1 MKRKRTLFILSSVGS
16 LTLMLGLFT
25 ALYPAG
31 SPEKSAPELEV
42 EKFQVIHPV
51 RKDTTFVTDYIAS
64 LQAIQ
69 HVELRS
75 RIRGVIEE
83 IHVDEGQLVKKG
95 DVLFTLSKQ
104 EYETM
109 LYQAKAAMNSAIAEK
124 KSAEVELKNTRDLVN
139 KNIESPTQLEIANA
153 RIDALEAKVEEARS
167 LVEQARLQLNYT
179 MVKAPFD
186 GVIGRIPNK
195 VGSLEEE
202 GTLLTTISDN
212 SKIYAYFNVS
222 EKEYLKLIGKEKTN
236 NELVTLLLANQ
247 RPYEHPGKIQTLDN
261 MIRSETGTISFRAL
275 FPNPERNLIHG
286 ASGKV
291 RITKELKNAL
301 LIPQVATVEAQ
312 DILYVFVVD
321 DGNILHRRKVN
332 PLFRLPQLYVIG
344 DGISGNDR
352 IVYKGLQHIRDGMKI
367 ESEVVDF
374 LSEQSSPMIALKH

>member
-1 MKRKRTLFILSSVGS
+1 MKRTRTLFILSGVGL
-16 LTLMLGLFT
+16 LTLILGLFT
-25 ALYPAG
+25 ALYSAG
-31 SPEKSAPELEV
+31 SPEETASESEV
-42 EKFQVIHPV
+42 EKFQVIQPV
-51 RKDTTFVTDYIAS
+51 IKDTTFVTDYIAS

-104 EYETM
+104 EYETR
-109 LYQAKAAMNSAIAEK
+109 LYQAKAALNSAIAEK
-124 KSAEVELKNTRDLVN
+124 RSAEVELKNTRDLVN

-153 RIDALEAKVEEARS
+153 RIDALEAKVEEAKS
-167 LVEQARLQLNYT
+167 MVDQARLHLNYT
-179 MVKAPFD
+179 MVRAPFD

-222 EKEYLKLIGKEKTN
+222 EKEYLKLIEQEKTN

-247 RPYEHPGKIQTLDN
+247 RPYEHQGKIQTLDN

-291 RITKELKNAL
+291 RITKEIKNAM

-321 DGNILHRRKVN
+321 EANILHRRKVN
-332 PLFRLPQLYVIG
+332 PLFRLPQLYVIEG
-344 DGISGNDR
+344 GISHDDR
-352 IVYKGLQHIRDGMKI
+352 IVYKGLQHIRDGMLI
-367 ESEVVDF
+367 QTEPVNF
-374 LSEQSSPMIALKH
+374 LAQQNNPVIAMKN